1 MGISNFFHAL
11 LQKKTGSTTQLPVV
25 EPADILVD
33 RAVEG
38 QTKLPED
45 LESGAGAQQK
55 IVKQMEP
62 SSGHIRSW
70 KKIGGGTRNRSP
82 KISEHKSDNSSDHI
96 IAVVPK
102 CDWRIVFSY

>member
-1 MGISNFFHAL
+1 M
-11 LQKKTGSTTQLPVV
+11 
-25 EPADILVD
+25 
-33 RAVEG
+33 EG

-45 LESGAGAQQK
+45 LESGAGQKK

-70 KKIGGGTRNRSP
+70 NVNNYGEKRNGSP

-96 IAVVPK
+96 VPVVPK